1 MGEPR
6 HTNNVRRV
14 DFAKGNSR
22 LARARAAEAEEKHL
36 PRAMLEP
43 RSGEP
48 DRLKVVPLPERRGA
62 PQRGGLT
69 APKQNALLV
78 VIILLAAML
87 GAVLAALLL
96 NPTL

>member
-14 DFAKGNSR
+14 DFANARS
-22 LARARAAEAEEKHL
+22 ARARQGEAAEEKHL

-43 RSGEP
+43 RSAEP
-48 DRLKVVPLPERRGA
+48 EPLKVVPLPGRRAGA
-62 PQRGGLT
+62 QRSLT